1 MARPQTEI
9 RGAILERVAGGRPSG
24 KVWTWSD
31 FADLGS
37 HENVERVLQRM
48 AASHE
53 AIYESCRSTGDWAPF
68 FVEARVI
75 RVARGLYFGPDRNRM
90 TRRPTVPSTDAVIAA
105 VVGRSGGRWLQP
117 PEAAAHALGITNL
130 VPARLVVETD
140 ARIQPVRF
148 GNRTIEFQTRSAKR
162 LHWAGRPG
170 SLLLQGL
177 SWSRDLLHGA
187 GDEAERIRIRRCV
200 SRYLAG
206 ENGPAAV
213 QELRS
218 AIELVDDW
226 MRDEIDLAMEEAGL
240 DPIFAPSWQSDAAG
254 DGDRPDPDDVPSGP
268 RP

>member
-9 RGAILERVAGGRPSG
+9 RGAILERVRAGRQDG

-37 HENVERVLQRM
+37 HENVERVLQRLAT
-48 AASHE
+48 AAE
-53 AIYESCRSTGDWAPF
+53 EVYASCREAGDWTAF
-68 FVEARVI
+68 FSEPRVI
-75 RVARGLYFGPDRNRM
+75 RIARGLYFGPDRNRM
-90 TRRPTVPSTDAVIAA
+90 TRRPTVPSTDGVIAA
-105 VVGRSGGRWLQP
+105 VVARAGGRWLVP

-140 ARIQPVRF
+140 ARIQPVQF

-187 GDEAERIRIRRCV
+187 ADEEERVRIRRCV

-206 ENGPAAV
+206 ENGPTAIQA
-213 QELRS
+213 LRS

-226 MRDEIDLAMEEAGL
+226 MRDEIDLAMQEAGL
-240 DPIFAPSWQSDAAG
+240 DPVFAPSWQNDSTG
-254 DGDRPDPDDVPSGP
+254 DGDQPDAEDIPSGP